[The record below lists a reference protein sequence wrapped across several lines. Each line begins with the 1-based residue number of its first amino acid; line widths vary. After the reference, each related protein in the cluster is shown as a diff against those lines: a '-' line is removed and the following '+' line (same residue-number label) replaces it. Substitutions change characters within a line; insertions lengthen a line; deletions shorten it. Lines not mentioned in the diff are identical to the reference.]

1 MSLTERITK
10 LVDDELEARVSVI
23 INEYAIV
30 ISKKY
35 GISLD
40 LLLRDIPDSYTSTT
54 CKGTKSN
61 GHRCGFRAAEN
72 GYCKHHAAQGER
84 INHRSFSSSSLHNH
98 GPDQMFVKG
107 CPGCESS
114 KELIDLDNII

>member
-10 LVDDELEARVSVI
+10 LVDDELEDRVSLI
-23 INEYAIV
+23 INVYAMK

-40 LLLRDIPDSYTSTT
+40 LLLRDIPESYTSMT

-61 GHRCGFRAAEN
+61 GQRCGFKAGDD
-72 GYCKHHAAQGER
+72 GYCRHHICQGKR
-84 INHRSFSSSSLHNH
+84 ITVRSISSSELHTH
-98 GPDQMFVKG
+98 GPEQMFVRG

-114 KELIDLDNII
+114 NELIDLGI

>member
-1 MSLTERITK
+1 MSLIERITK
-10 LVDDELEARVSVI
+10 LVDDELEDRVGVI
-23 INEYAIV
+23 INEYASN

-40 LLLRDIPDSYTSTT
+40 LLLRDIPESYTSMT

-61 GHRCGFRAAEN
+61 GHRCNFKASDN
-72 GYCKHHAAQGER
+72 GYCRH
-84 INHRSFSSSSLHNH
+84 HRSQGDRITVRSISSSSLHTH
-98 GPDQMFVKG
+98 GPEQMFVRG

-114 KELIDLDNII
+114 NELIDLGI

>member
-1 MSLTERITK
+1 MSLIERITK
-10 LVDDELEARVSVI
+10 LVDDELEDRVGVI
-23 INEYAIV
+23 INEYALN

-40 LLLRDIPDSYTSTT
+40 LLLRDIPESYTSTT

-61 GHRCGFRAAEN
+61 GHRCGFKAAEN
-72 GYCKHHAAQGER
+72 GYCKHHKTQGER
-84 INHRSFSSSSLHNH
+84 ITHRTFSSSSLHNH
-98 GPDQMFVKG
+98 GPEQMFVRG

-114 KELIDLDNII
+114 NELIELGI